1 MTYHVAGGSGIDI
14 ACETA
19 GEGRPVL
26 LIHGFGASRAITWR
40 NTGWYDVLAK
50 AGFRVIA
57 MDCRGHGE
65 SEKPHRPQ
73 DYEDGVMAADCAA
86 VLREFAATPADV
98 MGYSMGA
105 QIAIRLMHDSP
116 GLVRRCVLAGAGE
129 TYFHRATAIDEA
141 IAEGLEAPDPAAIT
155 LPIARE
161 FRTFCERAGN
171 DMAAMAACMRR
182 PRRIFSAEEL
192 AGFPQAVLVV
202 CGAEDSIA
210 GPPEPLARAFPHGKP
225 VVVPRRNHHSTV
237 GDRAYKDAVV
247 NFLNDSY

>member
-1 MTYHVAGGSGIDI
+1 MTYHVAGAGGIDI

-26 LIHGFGASRAITWR
+26 LIHGFGASRGITWR

-57 MDCRGHGE
+57 IDCRGHGE

-73 DYEDGVMAADCAA
+73 DYEEGLMAEDCAA
-86 VLREFAATPADV
+86 VLREFAATPADI

-116 GLVRRCVLAGAGE
+116 DLVRRCILAGAGE
-129 TYFHRATAIDEA
+129 TYFHRAAAINEA
-141 IAEGLEAPDPAAIT
+141 IAEGLEAPDPAAVT

-182 PRRIFSAEEL
+182 PRRIFTSEEL
-192 AGFPQAVLVV
+192 SRFPQPILVV
-202 CGAEDSIA
+202 CGAEDVIS
-210 GPPEPLARAFPHGKP
+210 GPPEPLAHAFQHGKP

-237 GDRAYKDAVV
+237 GDRVYKDTVV
-247 NFLNDSY
+247 NFLNESD

>member
-1 MTYHVAGGSGIDI
+1 MTYHVEGASGIDI

-19 GEGRPVL
+19 GDGRPAL
-26 LIHGFGASRAITWR
+26 LIHGFGANRKITWR
-40 NTGWYDVLAK
+40 NTGWFDVLAK

-65 SEKPHRPQ
+65 SEKPHRPE
-73 DYEDGVMAADCAA
+73 DYEDGLMAADCAA
-86 VLREFAATPADV
+86 VLREFAGTPADI

-116 GLVRRCVLAGAGE
+116 DLVRRCVLAGAGE
-129 TYFHRATAIDEA
+129 TYFHRSAALNEA
-141 IAEGLEAPDPAAIT
+141 IAEGLQAPDPAAIT

-182 PRRIFSAEEL
+182 PRRIFTSEEL
-192 AGFPQAVLVV
+192 GRFPQPVTVV
-202 CGAEDSIA
+202 CGAEDTIS
-210 GPPEPLARAFPHGKP
+210 GPPEPLARAFSRGTP

-237 GDRAYKDAVV
+237 GDRVYKDAVV
-247 NFLNDSY
+247 NFLSEGN

>member
-1 MTYHVAGGSGIDI
+1 MTYHVEGASGIHI

-26 LIHGFGASRAITWR
+26 LIHGFGANRKITWR
-40 NTGWYDVLAK
+40 NTGWYDVLVK

-65 SEKPHRPQ
+65 SEKPHRPE
-73 DYEDGVMAADCAA
+73 DYEDGLMAADCAA
-86 VLREFAATPADV
+86 VLREFADTPADI

-105 QIAIRLMHDSP
+105 QIAIRLIHDAP
-116 GLVRRCVLAGAGE
+116 DLVRRCVLAGAGE
-129 TYFHRATAIDEA
+129 TYFHRAAAINEA

-155 LPIARE
+155 LPMARE

-182 PRRIFSAEEL
+182 PRRIFTPEEL
-192 AGFPQAVLVV
+192 AGFPQQVLVV
-202 CGAEDSIA
+202 CGAEDTIS
-210 GPPEPLARAFPHGKP
+210 GPPETLAHAFSHGKP

-237 GDRAYKDAVV
+237 GDRIYKDAVV
-247 NFLNDSY
+247 NFLNQFD